1 MDLGFNKDDSVLVTG
16 GSRGIGA
23 AIVHALAAEG
33 VQDIQVVG
41 RDRGSLESLAQDV
54 LATRDVRLGQLV
66 LDLSLAEDRAR
77 LAETM
82 PRIDIL
88 VNNAGAIPQG
98 GLPGA
103 DLDAW
108 RRGWELKVWGYIE
121 LTKMALEPMT
131 ARGSG
136 VILNIIGVSGERPDA
151 SYVAGSAANA
161 ALMTLTRAVGAHSLD
176 EGVRVVG
183 INPGP
188 VETDRLIDALRGRA
202 ASEFGD
208 AGRWR
213 DYAAGYPAHRIAT
226 PEDVA
231 QTAVFLA
238 SPRSSYT
245 SGTVVTVD
253 GGMAWRGRAL

>member
-1 MDLGFNKDDSVLVTG
+1 MDLGLKETDAVLVTG

-33 VQDIQVVG
+33 VKDIQVVG
-41 RDRGSLESLAQDV
+41 RDPGSLDSLRQDV
-54 LATRDVRLGQLV
+54 LAQHDVRVGQLV
-66 LDLSLAEDRAR
+66 LDLSIEEHRAQ
-77 LAETM
+77 LSETM
-82 PRIDIL
+82 SRIDIL

-103 DLDAW
+103 DLAAW

-121 LTKMALEPMT
+121 LTKMALESMT

-136 VILNIIGVSGERPDA
+136 VIMNIIGVSGERPDA
-151 SYVAGSAANA
+151 TYIAGSAANA
-161 ALMTLTRAVGAHSLD
+161 ALMTLTRAVGAYSLD
-176 EGVRVVG
+176 QGVRVLG
-183 INPGP
+183 LNPGP
-188 VETDRLIDALRGRA
+188 VETDRLIGALQGRA
-202 ASEFGD
+202 ESEFGE
-208 AGRWR
+208 AARWR
-213 DYAAGYPAHRIAT
+213 GYVDNYPAHRIAT
-226 PEDVA
+226 PKEVA
-231 QTAVFLA
+231 QTALFLV

>member
-1 MDLGFNKDDSVLVTG
+1 MDLGFSENDAVLVTG

-33 VQDIQVVG
+33 VREIQVVG
-41 RDRGSLESLAQDV
+41 RDVDSLASLAQDV
-54 LATRDVRLGQLV
+54 LARYDVRLGQLA
-66 LDLSLAEDRAR
+66 LDLSLEEHRAQ

-82 PRIDIL
+82 SRIDIL

-108 RRGWELKVWGYIE
+108 RRGWDLKVWGYIE
-121 LTKMALEPMT
+121 LMKMAVQPMV
-131 ARGSG
+131 ARKSG
-136 VILNIIGVSGERPDA
+136 VIMNIIGVSGERPDA
-151 SYVAGSAANA
+151 TYLAGSAANA
-161 ALMTLTRAVGAHSLD
+161 ALMTLTRAVGAYSLD
-176 EGVRVVG
+176 EGVRVLG

-202 ASEFGD
+202 ESEFGD

-213 DYAAGYPAHRIAT
+213 EYVGGYPAHRIAT
-226 PEDVA
+226 PEEVA
-231 QTAVFLA
+231 QTAVFMV